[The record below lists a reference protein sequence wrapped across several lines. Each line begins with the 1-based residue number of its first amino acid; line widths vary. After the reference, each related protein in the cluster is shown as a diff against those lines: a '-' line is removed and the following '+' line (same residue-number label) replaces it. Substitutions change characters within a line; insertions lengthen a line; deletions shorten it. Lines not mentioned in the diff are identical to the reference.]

1 MENSVTLVCEM
12 TVPNHFPT
20 VSDVFWTK
28 DDRKIDITGNGEKY
42 SGGSIDNP
50 SLTIKKVN
58 SNDMGIY
65 QCCAS
70 TSVGKMCS
78 EKIYLGK

>member
-1 MENSVTLVCEM
+1 MEKSVTLVCEM
-12 TVPNHFPT
+12 TVPINSPT

-28 DDRKIDITGNGEKY
+28 DDRKIDITGSGGKY
-42 SGGSIDNP
+42 SGGSIANP
-50 SLTIKKVN
+50 SLCIKMVN
-58 SNDMGIY
+58 SNDEGMY

-70 TSVGKMCS
+70 NSVGEMCS

>member
-1 MENSVTLVCEM
+1 MEKSVTLVCEM
-12 TVPNHFPT
+12 TVPINSPT

-28 DDRKIDITGNGEKY
+28 DDRKIDITGSGRKY
-42 SGGSIDNP
+42 SGGSIANP
-50 SLTIKKVN
+50 SLSIKMVT
-58 SNDMGIY
+58 SNDEGMY

-70 TSVGKMCS
+70 NSVGEMCS